1 MPKSPAKKPHN
12 SSRQRARAF
21 TTTTIVSFSLTILA
35 ASIAVLAGLVP
46 LKPMSFAERIDVG
59 SLLFVAPI
67 VALVLA
73 IVFEVT
79 RIALT
84 RPDLPEPRRQQA
96 VRWSPGRR
104 EG

>member
-1 MPKSPAKKPHN
+1 MPKSPAAPAAKPKH
-12 SSRQRARAF
+12 RRARAF
-21 TTTTIVSFSLTILA
+21 TTTTIVSFSLTILGA
-35 ASIAVLAGLVP
+35 AIAVLSGLVP
-46 LKPMSFAERIDVG
+46 LRPMSFAERIDVG

-84 RPDLPEPRRQQA
+84 RPDLPAPRRQQA

-104 EG
+104 ER

>member
-1 MPKSPAKKPHN
+1 MSSSPAKPA
-12 SSRQRARAF
+12 RTPAARRAASF
-21 TTTTIVSFSLTILA
+21 TTATIVSFSLTLLA
-35 ASIAVLAGLVP
+35 GSIAVLSGIVP
-46 LKPMSFAERIDVG
+46 LKQLNPAARVDIG
-59 SLLFVAPI
+59 ALLFVMPV

-73 IVFEVT
+73 VVFEVT

-84 RPDLPEPRRQQA
+84 RPELPAPRRRQA

>member
-1 MPKSPAKKPHN
+1 MPKAPGKSASKPKN
-12 SSRQRARAF
+12 QRARAF
-21 TTTTIVSFSLTILA
+21 TTTTIVSFSLTILG
-35 ASIAVLAGLVP
+35 ASIAVLSGLVP
-46 LKPMSFAERIDVG
+46 LRPMSFAERIDVG

-84 RPDLPEPRRQQA
+84 RPDLPQPRRQQA

>member
-1 MPKSPAKKPHN
+1 MSKSPDPGRKSAN
-12 SSRQRARAF
+12 RRARAF
-21 TTTTIVSFSLTILA
+21 TTATIVSFSLTILA
-35 ASIAVLAGLVP
+35 AAIAVLSGLAP

-59 SLLFVAPI
+59 SLLFVTP
-67 VALVLA
+67 VLALVLA
-73 IVFEVT
+73 ILFEVT

-84 RPDLPEPRRQQA
+84 RPDLPQPRRQQT

>member
-1 MPKSPAKKPHN
+1 MSKSPTPSPRKSADRK
-12 SSRQRARAF
+12 ARAF
-21 TTTTIVSFSLTILA
+21 TTATIVSFSLTILA
-35 ASIAVLAGLVP
+35 ASIAILSGLVP

>member
-1 MPKSPAKKPHN
+1 MTKSPAAKPRKSATH
-12 SSRQRARAF
+12 RARAF
-21 TTTTIVSFSLTILA
+21 TTATIISFSLTILA
-35 ASIAVLAGLVP
+35 ASIAILTGLVP
-46 LKPMSFAERIDVG
+46 LKPMSFAERVDVG
-59 SLLFVAPI
+59 SLLFVTPI
-67 VALVLA
+67 MALVLA
-73 IVFEVT
+73 IVFEVA

>member
-1 MPKSPAKKPHN
+1 MPKSPSPSPRKSAN
-12 SSRQRARAF
+12 RRARAF
-21 TTTTIVSFSLTILA
+21 TTATIVSFSLTILA
-35 ASIAVLAGLVP
+35 ASIAILAGLVP
-46 LKPMSFAERIDVG
+46 LKSISFAERVDVG
-59 SLLFVAPI
+59 SLLFVTPI

-73 IVFEVT
+73 IVFEVA

-84 RPDLPEPRRQQA
+84 RPDLPEPRRQQS